1 MEFFMLDKIS
11 KILDKQQEIIS
22 AVDDVNTIIGEILD
36 ENENSSTQQPNVN
49 QDTAESTF
57 TLNDALEDIQ
67 DIVSPN
73 DALVFSTKD
82 KALILNT
89 INDFNTSRVEAF
101 NSSSISNEEVRK
113 EIVENSVLASTTLFV
128 ALGFPSGK

>member
-1 MEFFMLDKIS
+1 MGFFMLDKIG
-11 KILDKQQEIIS
+11 KILDHQDEILS
-22 AVDDVNTIIGEILD
+22 AVDSINGILSNIISEAD
-36 ENENSSTQQPNVN
+36 SDNVEQSN
-49 QDTAESTF
+49 VKEDTVESAF

>member
-1 MEFFMLDKIS
+1 MLDKIS

-36 ENENSSTQQPNVN
+36 ENENSSTQQSNVKE
-49 QDTAESTF
+49 DTVESAF

-82 KALILNT
+82 KVLIHNT
-89 INDFNTSRVEAF
+89 INEFNSSRVEVFA
-101 NSSSISNEEVRK
+101 SSSLSNEEVRK

>member
-1 MEFFMLDKIS
+1 MLDKIG
-11 KILDKQQEIIS
+11 KILDHQDEILNAVDGINGILSNIIS
-22 AVDDVNTIIGEILD
+22 EADSD
-36 ENENSSTQQPNVN
+36 NVEQSN
-49 QDTAESTF
+49 VKEDTVESAF

-113 EIVENSVLASTTLFV
+113 EIVENSALASTTLFV

>member
-1 MEFFMLDKIS
+1 MLDKIG
-11 KILDKQQEIIS
+11 KILDHQNEILNAVDSINGILSNIIS
-22 AVDDVNTIIGEILD
+22 EADSD
-36 ENENSSTQQPNVN
+36 NVEQSN
-49 QDTAESTF
+49 VKEDTVESAF

-82 KALILNT
+82 KVLIHNT
-89 INDFNTSRVEAF
+89 INEFNSSRVEVFA
-101 NSSSISNEEVRK
+101 SSSLSNEEVRK

>member
-1 MEFFMLDKIS
+1 MLDKIG
-11 KILDKQQEIIS
+11 KILDHQDEILNAVDSINGILSNIIS
-22 AVDDVNTIIGEILD
+22 EADNDNIEQ
-36 ENENSSTQQPNVN
+36 SNVKE
-49 QDTAESTF
+49 DTVESAF

-82 KALILNT
+82 KALIHNT
-89 INDFNTSRVEAF
+89 INEFNSSRVEVFA
-101 NSSSISNEEVRK
+101 SSSLSNEEVRK
-113 EIVENSVLASTTLFV
+113 EIVENSALASTTLFV

>member
-1 MEFFMLDKIS
+1 MGFFMLDKIC
-11 KILDKQQEIIS
+11 KILDQQTEILNAVENINGIIEEII
-22 AVDDVNTIIGEILD
+22 D
-36 ENENSSTQQPNVN
+36 ENENGITQQSNVKE
-49 QDTAESTF
+49 DTVEPAF

-67 DIVSPN
+67 GIVSPN

-89 INDFNTSRVEAF
+89 INDFNASRVEAF

-113 EIVENSVLASTTLFV
+113 EIVENSALASTTLFV

>member
-1 MEFFMLDKIS
+1 MLDKIG
-11 KILDKQQEIIS
+11 KILDHQDEILS
-22 AVDDVNTIIGEILD
+22 AVDSINGILSNIISEAD
-36 ENENSSTQQPNVN
+36 SDNVEQSN
-49 QDTAESTF
+49 VKEDTVESAF

>member
-1 MEFFMLDKIS
+1 MLDKIG
-11 KILDKQQEIIS
+11 KILDHQDEILNAVDSINGILSNIIS
-22 AVDDVNTIIGEILD
+22 EADSD
-36 ENENSSTQQPNVN
+36 NVEQSN
-49 QDTAESTF
+49 VKEDTVESAF

-89 INDFNTSRVEAF
+89 INDFNTSRVEVF

>member
-1 MEFFMLDKIS
+1 MGFFMLDKIG
-11 KILDKQQEIIS
+11 KILDHQDEILNAVDSINGILNNIIS
-22 AVDDVNTIIGEILD
+22 EADND
-36 ENENSSTQQPNVN
+36 NVEQSN
-49 QDTAESTF
+49 VKEDTVAPAF

-73 DALVFSTKD
+73 DALAFSTKD

-128 ALGFPSGK
+128 VLGFPSGK

>member
-1 MEFFMLDKIS
+1 MSDKIS

>member
-1 MEFFMLDKIS
+1 MLDKIG
-11 KILDKQQEIIS
+11 KILDHQDEILNAVDSINGILSNIIS
-22 AVDDVNTIIGEILD
+22 EADNDNIEQ
-36 ENENSSTQQPNVN
+36 SNVKE
-49 QDTAESTF
+49 DTVESAF

-113 EIVENSVLASTTLFV
+113 EIVENSALASTTLFV

>member
-1 MEFFMLDKIS
+1 MLDKIS

>member
-1 MEFFMLDKIS
+1 MLDKIG
-11 KILDKQQEIIS
+11 KILDHQDEILNAVDSINGILNNIIS
-22 AVDDVNTIIGEILD
+22 EADND
-36 ENENSSTQQPNVN
+36 NVEQSN
-49 QDTAESTF
+49 VKEDTVAPAF

-128 ALGFPSGK
+128 VLGFPSGK

>member
-1 MEFFMLDKIS
+1 MGFFMLDKIG
-11 KILDKQQEIIS
+11 KILDHQDEILNAVDSINGILSNIIS
-22 AVDDVNTIIGEILD
+22 EANNDNIEQ
-36 ENENSSTQQPNVN
+36 SNVKE
-49 QDTAESTF
+49 DTVESAF

-113 EIVENSVLASTTLFV
+113 EIVENSGLASTTLFV

>member
-1 MEFFMLDKIS
+1 MLDKIG
-11 KILDKQQEIIS
+11 KILDHQDEILNAVDSINGILSNIIS
-22 AVDDVNTIIGEILD
+22 EADNDNIEQ
-36 ENENSSTQQPNVN
+36 SNVKE
-49 QDTAESTF
+49 DTVAPAF
-57 TLNDALEDIQ
+57 TLSDALEDIQ

>member
-1 MEFFMLDKIS
+1 MLDKIG

-113 EIVENSVLASTTLFV
+113 EIVENSALASTTLFV

>member
-1 MEFFMLDKIS
+1 MGFFMIDKIG
-11 KILDKQQEIIS
+11 KILDHQDEILNAVDSINGILNNIIS
-22 AVDDVNTIIGEILD
+22 EADND
-36 ENENSSTQQPNVN
+36 NVEQSN
-49 QDTAESTF
+49 VKEDTVAPAF

-73 DALVFSTKD
+73 DALAFSTKD

-128 ALGFPSGK
+128 VLGFPSGK

>member
-1 MEFFMLDKIS
+1 MLDKIG
-11 KILDKQQEIIS
+11 KILDHQDEILNAVDSINGILSNIIS
-22 AVDDVNTIIGEILD
+22 EADNDNIEQ
-36 ENENSSTQQPNVN
+36 SNVKE
-49 QDTAESTF
+49 DTVESAF

>member
-1 MEFFMLDKIS
+1 MLDKIG
-11 KILDKQQEIIS
+11 KILDHQDEILNAVDSINGILNNIIS
-22 AVDDVNTIIGEILD
+22 EADND
-36 ENENSSTQQPNVN
+36 NVEQSN
-49 QDTAESTF
+49 VKEDTVAPAF

-73 DALVFSTKD
+73 DALAFSTKD

-128 ALGFPSGK
+128 VLGFPSGK

>member
-1 MEFFMLDKIS
+1 MLDKIV
-11 KILDKQQEIIS
+11 KILDHQDEILNAVDSINGILSNIIS
-22 AVDDVNTIIGEILD
+22 EADNDNIEQ
-36 ENENSSTQQPNVN
+36 SNVKE
-49 QDTAESTF
+49 DTVESAF
-57 TLNDALEDIQ
+57 TLSDALEDIQ

-113 EIVENSVLASTTLFV
+113 EIVENSALASTTLFV

>member
-1 MEFFMLDKIS
+1 MLDKIG
-11 KILDKQQEIIS
+11 KILDHQDEILNAVDSINGILSNIIS
-22 AVDDVNTIIGEILD
+22 EADSD
-36 ENENSSTQQPNVN
+36 NVEQSN
-49 QDTAESTF
+49 VKEDTVESAF

>member
-1 MEFFMLDKIS
+1 MLDKIS

-73 DALVFSTKD
+73 DALAFSTKD

-128 ALGFPSGK
+128 VLGFPSGK

>member
-1 MEFFMLDKIS
+1 MLDKIG
-11 KILDKQQEIIS
+11 KILDHQNEILNAVDSINGILSNIIS
-22 AVDDVNTIIGEILD
+22 EADSD
-36 ENENSSTQQPNVN
+36 NVEQSN
-49 QDTAESTF
+49 VKEDTVESAF